1 MGRGI
6 MTGNDNEG
14 GGVKHRVVAVCSAGL
29 VLLYIFDVYR
39 GKKMPLPQN
48 MNITKSLRSIMFLVM
63 KILMRLP
70 ASFYLLKS
78 SHLLQFSP

>member
-14 GGVKHRVVAVCSAGL
+14 GGVKHPVVAVCSAGL

-39 GKKMPLPQN
+39 GKKMALPK
-48 MNITKSLRSIMFLVM
+48 T
-63 KILMRLP
+63 
-70 ASFYLLKS
+70 
-78 SHLLQFSP
+78 